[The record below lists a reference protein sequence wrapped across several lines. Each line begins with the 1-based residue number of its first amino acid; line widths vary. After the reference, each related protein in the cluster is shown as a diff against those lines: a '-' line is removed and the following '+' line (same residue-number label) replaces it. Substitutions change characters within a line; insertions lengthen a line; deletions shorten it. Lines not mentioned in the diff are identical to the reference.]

1 MTKQVRTQE
10 EPFEHAGTI
19 RHLIHMNSAGF
30 HGLILAGAGGVEKS
44 RFVRGVLH
52 DALGKD
58 FNNVV
63 SLQEHH
69 KIKVAELISTLEDH
83 AASEKLIV
91 FDDMDRMFDDCEM
104 EEILSAALENER
116 QRKIT
121 VRPKKEHPYQ
131 SGFNAKIIVI
141 TNEA

>member
-1 MTKQVRTQE
+1 
-10 EPFEHAGTI
+10 
-19 RHLIHMNSAGF
+19 MNCAGF
-30 HGLILAGAGGVEKS
+30 HGLILAGAGGVGKS

-63 SLQEHH
+63 SWQEHH

-104 EEILSAALENER
+104 VEILSAALQNER
-116 QRKIT
+116 QRTIKCAYLSISGL
-121 VRPKKEHPYQ
+121 RHEHERSLSLALPVLPPQ
-131 SGFNAKIIVI
+131 RAVLIAEFQPIRV
-141 TNEA
+141 